1 MSTEAELIIA
11 LVVGILISNFLPG
24 LADSLRDACRPELFV
39 KIAIVI
45 MGAELGVKAADAAGF
60 AGHIIFRGL
69 CAIVEAYLL
78 YWSMVYKYFRF
89 SKEWAAPLA
98 SGISIC
104 GVSAAIRARPVVP
117 IMVSSLVVVF
127 TCIEMLILPFVALYF
142 LTSEPMVAGGW
153 MGLAVKS
160 DGGAIATATAWNP
173 GTCMYYQELW
183 EAERLFDNPAADRS
197 ALSPAADARIKK
209 NRNPPG

>member
-1 MSTEAELIIA
+1 M
-11 LVVGILISNFLPG
+11 
-24 LADSLRDACRPELFV
+24 
-39 KIAIVI
+39 
-45 MGAELGVKAADAAGF
+45 
-60 AGHIIFRGL
+60 
-69 CAIVEAYLL
+69 
-78 YWSMVYKYFRF
+78 
-89 SKEWAAPLA
+89 AAPLA

-127 TCIEMLILPFVALYF
+127 TCIEMLILPFLAQYF
-142 LTSEPMVAGGW
+142 LTSEPMVADGW

-160 DGGAIATATAWNP
+160 DSGAIATATAWNP

-209 NRNPPG
+209 KPEPARIIRRVPVRPTGRRETDYFTISTRFTSTELRSKVWESTLPCSRTVS